1 MEPFYLEVF
10 TEFPEVKGFFATKN
24 GASEGS
30 PYYHEETIRRQG
42 LEDKNLIWPGQVHKD
57 HIEVIENRRK
67 EPQRFPDTDGVI
79 TKVPGVL
86 LTTVH
91 ADCLP
96 VYFFDPENKAIGLVH
111 AGWRGTVLGIAAK
124 AVRKMKEAFS
134 SNPGD
139 IRAFIGPGISRCC
152 FETGPE
158 VIQAFRENWDFAD
171 EFAEAKG
178 EKYNIDLKGMNK
190 RQLLL
195 EGLEETHIAVST
207 HCTCCEPELFCSY
220 RREGGTYKRMGAGLC
235 LL

>member
-1 MEPFYLEVF
+1 MEPLYLEVF
-10 TEFPEVKGFFATKN
+10 AEFPQVKGFFATKN

-30 PYYHEETIRRQG
+30 PYYHEETIQRQG
-42 LEDKNLIWPGQVHKD
+42 LETMNFVWPGQVHKD
-57 HIEVIENRRK
+57 HIEVIEKRRE

-79 TKVPGVL
+79 TNVPEVL

-96 VYFFDPENKAIGLVH
+96 VYFFDPEKKAIGLVH
-111 AGWRGTVLGIAAK
+111 AGWRGSVLGIAAK
-124 AVRKMKEAFS
+124 AARKMADVFS
-134 SNPGD
+134 CRPED

-158 VIQAFRENWDFAD
+158 VIQAFREAFDFAD
-171 EFAEAKG
+171 EFAEPKG
-178 EKYNIDLKGMNK
+178 EKYNIDLKGINK
-190 RQLLL
+190 RQLLR
-195 EGLEETHIAVST
+195 EGLEEGHIAVSA

>member
-1 MEPFYLEVF
+1 MEPLYLEVF
-10 TEFPEVKGFFATKN
+10 AEFPQAKGFFATKN

-42 LEDKNLIWPGQVHKD
+42 LETMNFVWPGQVHKE
-57 HIEVIENRRK
+57 HIEVIEKRRE

-79 TKVPGVL
+79 TNVPEVL

-96 VYFFDPENKAIGLVH
+96 VYFFDPEKKAIGLVH
-111 AGWRGTVLGIAAK
+111 AGWRGSVLGIAAK
-124 AVRKMKEAFS
+124 AARKMADVFS
-134 SNPGD
+134 C
-139 IRAFIGPGISRCC
+139 RR
-152 FETGPE
+152 
-158 VIQAFRENWDFAD
+158 
-171 EFAEAKG
+171 
-178 EKYNIDLKGMNK
+178 
-190 RQLLL
+190 
-195 EGLEETHIAVST
+195 EGLEEGHIAVSA